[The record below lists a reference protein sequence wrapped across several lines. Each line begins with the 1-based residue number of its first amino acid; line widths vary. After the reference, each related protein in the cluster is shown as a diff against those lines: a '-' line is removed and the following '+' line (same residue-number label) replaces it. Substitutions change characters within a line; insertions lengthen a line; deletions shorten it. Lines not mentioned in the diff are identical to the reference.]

1 MIFKRWFVLFI
12 IIIIFFLGIQVSK
25 FHIRVWCV
33 SKNQVLF
40 NADQILRIKRKK
52 KRNKQYRNPKE
63 NLKELQIS
71 LPSFDI
77 MTASLYILVS
87 IYSSSHHSNH
97 KTLCIFSIMLCFH
110 FRLNINDSWS
120 LSFVF
125 KSTAW
130 TCLLVSSKIK
140 QMSEDWKNM

>member
-97 KTLCIFSIMLCFH
+97 KTLCTFSIMLCFH
-110 FRLNINDSWS
+110 FRSNINDSWS

-125 KSTAW
+125 KSTA
-130 TCLLVSSKIK
+130 
-140 QMSEDWKNM
+140 